1 MGTKKSR
8 AKWHN
13 DAKDTDYDF
22 EPRYDEDVRAS
33 LKNLKDTEKKQN
45 HKWVIDAWTGDRKS
59 FIWKHNSGKIAY
71 ERQMN
76 AKYKI
81 KFVPRDWVKSFA
93 HFCVWSYIYLS

>member
-1 MGTKKSR
+1 MGTKASR

-45 HKWVIDAWTGDRKS
+45 HKWVIDA
-59 FIWKHNSGKIAY
+59 
-71 ERQMN
+71 
-76 AKYKI
+76 
-81 KFVPRDWVKSFA
+81 
-93 HFCVWSYIYLS
+93 

>member
-1 MGTKKSR
+1 MGTKESR

-45 HKWVIDAWTGDRKS
+45 HKWVIDA
-59 FIWKHNSGKIAY
+59 
-71 ERQMN
+71 
-76 AKYKI
+76 
-81 KFVPRDWVKSFA
+81 
-93 HFCVWSYIYLS
+93 